1 MRPHF
6 NKKIVV
12 FAFIFF
18 IIAILVILGIG
29 SSYYSPYQ
37 DYPISSPSIPS
48 PGSGP
53 FDFTPGPGGDG
64 GGGGFGGGNDQP
76 GFTPDQDLRSFDS
89 EFGG

>member
-1 MRPHF
+1 M
-6 NKKIVV
+6 V

-37 DYPISSPSIPS
+37 DYHINTPSIPS
-48 PGSGP
+48 PGPGP
-53 FDFTPGPGGDG
+53 FDFPPGPGGDGAGFG

-76 GFTPDQDLRSFDS
+76 SFTPDQDLRSFDS